1 MSNRSS
7 ILTIEKFYSDYL
19 DNERDIFVY
28 LPPGYHQD
36 SGKRYPVLY
45 MHDGQNIFH
54 PAFNGYSWHVH
65 QTADR
70 LIQSGV
76 IEEIIVVG
84 ISNMGAERSNEF
96 THDLDGV
103 RYQDDKV
110 DIRPLGETYEKFVIE
125 EVKTYID
132 AVFRTKPEAEHT
144 ALMGSSRGGQVTY
157 HMGLRRPD
165 VFSKLGIIS
174 PYFYYVD
181 PVSLEE
187 YPQYHTFTG
196 LKPLSRIWI
205 DLGSS
210 EGILVMEKHVREV
223 AEKLAE
229 AGYEPDRKLLYL
241 YEPGAGHVERD
252 WAARLASPLIHFFGD
267 KGKECLLTLDGSGE
281 VGLKGPVCR
290 LNPILESDHGLRR
303 TLLRACYEVQDESV
317 LEVREDG
324 TLVPKREGET
334 RVTVQY
340 EGLRASKTIRVV
352 PEIPERVTLDI
363 MVHVPADTPDGIPIY
378 AYFPLRN
385 DPVQKAYVNQQY
397 LPLHTAFIFQV
408 TRADGRV
415 GADRNGV
422 VIEHRYEATADGT
435 LEIQV
440 EQWR

>member
-1 MSNRSS
+1 MNNRSS
-7 ILTIEKFYSDYL
+7 ILTIEKFYSAYL
-19 DNERDIFVY
+19 DNERDLFVY
-28 LPPGYHQD
+28 LPPGYHQNL
-36 SGKRYPVLY
+36 GKRYPVLY

-65 QTADR
+65 QTVDR
-70 LIQSGV
+70 LIQSGD

-96 THDLDGV
+96 THDLEGV
-103 RYQDDKV
+103 CYQDDKV

-125 EVKTYID
+125 EVKIYID

-174 PYFYYVD
+174 PYFYCVD
-181 PVSLEE
+181 PVTLKE

-196 LKPLSRIWI
+196 LKPVSRIWI

-223 AEKLAE
+223 AEKLAD
-229 AGYEPDRKLLYL
+229 AGYEPDHELLYL
-241 YEPGAGHVERD
+241 NEPGAGHVEKD
-252 WAARLASPLIHFFGD
+252 WAARLASPLIHFFGG
-267 KGKECLLTLDGSGE
+267 KGKECFLSLDGSGE
-281 VGLKGPVCR
+281 VGIKGPACR
-290 LNPILESDHGLRR
+290 LNPVLESDHGLRR
-303 TLLRACYEVQDESV
+303 TLLRASYEVQDEAV

-324 TLVPKREGET
+324 IVVPKKEGKT
-334 RVTVQY
+334 LVTVQY

-363 MVHVPADTPDGIPIY
+363 IVHVPAETPGDISIY
-378 AYFPLRN
+378 AYFPLKH
-385 DPVQKAYVNQQY
+385 DPAQGTYFNRQK
-397 LPLHTAFIFQV
+397 LPLHTEFIFQV

-422 VIEHRYEATADGT
+422 TIEHRYKAAADGT
-435 LEIQV
+435 VEIHV